1 MNQGLSKHEKLIA
14 WISGLGVPIA
24 LMISSSIVSTSI
36 ETTKVDSEYVKIAIN
51 ILSNGNQKEIT
62 PEDKAVRSW
71 AIRVLDSKSPVK
83 FSEEEKKAFIDNKVT
98 LPSLD
103 ALNLDILKNEYRILQ
118 LNEQLMNIHDSGE

>member
-14 WISGLGVPIA
+14 WVSGLGVPIA

-51 ILSNGNQKEIT
+51 ILSNGNQKEMT
-62 PEDKAVRSW
+62 KEDKAVRSW

-83 FSEEEKKAFIDNKVT
+83 FSEEEKMAFIDNKVAF
-98 LPSLD
+98 PSLD
-103 ALNLDILKNEYRILQ
+103 ALNFNALEAEFRIRQ
-118 LNEQLMNIHDSGE
+118 LNEQLMNVQANGE